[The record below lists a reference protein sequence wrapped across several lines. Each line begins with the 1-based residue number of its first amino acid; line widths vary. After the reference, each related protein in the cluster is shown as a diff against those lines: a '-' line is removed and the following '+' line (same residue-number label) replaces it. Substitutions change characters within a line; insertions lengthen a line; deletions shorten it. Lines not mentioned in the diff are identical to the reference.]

1 MKNIIPN
8 SHIFHNEQR
17 INQITND
24 ESANAWYLHKR
35 LHCLSHWSVA
45 DNGKVV
51 QQVHMYDK
59 PKSST
64 PNTGVP
70 GPNPIYFTGAIT
82 SGLGIILLLRKKK
95 QSK

>member
-1 MKNIIPN
+1 M
-8 SHIFHNEQR
+8 
-17 INQITND
+17 
-24 ESANAWYLHKR
+24 
-35 LHCLSHWSVA
+35 
-45 DNGKVV
+45 
-51 QQVHMYDK
+51 HMYDK

-95 QSK
+95 QSKSSPL